1 MEANK
6 YTKYRFLL
14 AFDNQEKQVY
24 PIIKKDDGLEMSMSK
39 DDRYVLT
46 KWNEVFTFQR
56 DDFETINAQDFDTD
70 FKIKVQ
76 RKNGD
81 GGWFTIFNGIF
92 NKTDCDFD
100 INQKRIKARVRTD
113 DYTTKFIE
121 NLEKEFDIIE
131 LGAERNT
138 ITYEKQPLIQVYR
151 RWATK
156 ITNFYKGQSYDSD
169 VTPVWSHD
177 DLINKYHFGDPL
189 DIAEIEDTG
198 LVPDISGTYSLTYKR
213 PHVRDSGGY
222 YFKYG
227 LDINA
232 FFYVNSTEL
241 NDLDDFNSIWQDVN
255 GNQYVL
261 KGVYNDTE
269 ENRTIIIMTWL
280 SSEPSPP
287 ISGELT
293 HVSGAINTGNITFYS
308 NEILEL
314 AVNDFYHR
322 AQVLTTPGDVYTY
335 ISKTIKY
342 KNTLDGQAINPI
354 AFNEQSEI
362 VLYSLTS
369 DSVAIVNYGSFYF
382 RVLTD
387 ITTSSESKD
396 IPEDDVTGGNYRK
409 VIPIEINNYDPIVIN
424 SNIIES
430 DGDFGQIRPDAE
442 INSNKFF
449 QEPNNGVINL
459 PLYISDWHNNSFWLK
474 MDSFVLQYIVFQ
486 TRIELRD
493 AYTLKSVLQS
503 ILNDINIGV
512 SFDESSLYSDFFY
525 SDYNPITGN
534 MNNELMITPKSNI
547 IAGAYDT
554 AASRAKIKLAEL
566 LNFLKSAYNVF
577 WYITDDGKLKLEHD
591 VYFWNGGSYE
601 GQATQYDITEL
612 LDSRNGKKLSYGTNK
627 YTYRKEEIPERI
639 RTKWMDKVSK
649 VFEGRPVEMISKY
662 VDKGNIR
669 DVSISKFTTDIEFI
683 QAKPNDISKDG
694 FCAFEVFNG
703 KMVFS
708 NLLTGYSA
716 KPIQNGVL
724 SLLSLSENYF
734 LNPQPTPQIKV
745 NKKVFNVSKI
755 TRNKEQS
762 LSLPMLFNIDIL
774 KLIKTEIGKGKIES
788 LSYSIVTNQMKLKV
802 YYVTQ

>member
-46 KWNEVFTFQR
+46 KWNGVFTFQR

-76 RKNGD
+76 RKNRD

-198 LVPDISGTYSLTYKR
+198 LVPDISGKYLKGLNKLPLLRNDSDYSFNYNTGESIRL
-213 PHVRDSGGY
+213 
-222 YFKYG
+222 
-227 LDINA
+227 
-232 FFYVNSTEL
+232 YVNST
-241 NDLDDFNSIWQDVN
+241 DLDDFDDYESVWQDDN
-255 GNQYVL
+255 LNTYEI
-261 KGVYNDTE
+261 KGVYIDIE
-269 ENRTIIIMTWL
+269 LNRTVILAYQLTDVAAI
-280 SSEPSPP
+280 PN
-287 ISGELT
+287 SGNLT
-293 HVSGAINTGNITFYS
+293 HISGAINTSNIVYFNNEDTS
-308 NEILEL
+308 NNPLYRRVSVL
-314 AVNDFYHR
+314 DKNDSDT
-322 AQVLTTPGDVYTY
+322 VVYL
-335 ISKTIKY
+335 SDTIKDEGTY
-342 KNTLDGQAINPI
+342 SGDPI
-354 AFNEQSEI
+354 EPIPFNEESEI

-369 DSVAIVNYGSFYF
+369 DSIAIVNYGSFYF
-382 RVLTD
+382 RLLTD

-459 PLYISDWHNNSFWLK
+459 PLYISDWRNNSFWLK

-788 LSYSIVTNQMKLKV
+788 LSYSIVTNQMKLKI

>member
-46 KWNEVFTFQR
+46 KWNGVFTFQR

-198 LVPDISGTYSLTYKR
+198 LIPDISGTYSLASKR

-222 YFKYG
+222 YMKYG
-227 LDINA
+227 LDTNA
-232 FFYVNSTEL
+232 IFYINST
-241 NDLDDFNSIWQDVN
+241 DLDGFEDFNSTWQDIN
-255 GNQYVL
+255 GDQYIL
-261 KGVYNDTE
+261 KGLYNDTE
-269 ENRTIIIMTWL
+269 ENRIVVVMTWT
-280 SSEPSPP
+280 SSKPSPP

-293 HVSGAINTGNITFYS
+293 HISGATNTTNITFYS
-308 NEILEL
+308 NDILDI
-314 AVNDFYHR
+314 ATNNIYHR
-322 AQVLTTPGDVYTY
+322 AQVLTTPGDNHAY

-342 KNTLDGQAINPI
+342 ENIIDQNAVNPL
-354 AFNEQSEI
+354 AYNEQSEI

-369 DSVAIVNYGSFYF
+369 DSIAIVNYGSFYF
-382 RVLTD
+382 RLLTD

-459 PLYISDWHNNSFWLK
+459 PLYISDWRNNSFWLK

-554 AASRAKIKLAEL
+554 ASSRAKIKLAEL

-591 VYFWNGGSYE
+591 VHFWNGGSYDGE
-601 GQATQYDITEL
+601 ATQYDITEL

-745 NKKVFNVSKI
+745 NKKIFNVSKI